1 MCLFIFYFLRYVCG
15 AGITLWRWLRRRR
28 QRGGALHVGPLM
40 TRTELSRWLPI
51 VKGFFFRLEK
61 LLLKIILRPLSYK
74 FLFLSCVFCRMVAE
88 INVEKKQKPQKVKPK
103 TSADARKHLSSVRVI
118 QRNLVYII
126 GLPNNL
132 MDESV
137 SYLLLTFSFSL

>member
-1 MCLFIFYFLRYVCG
+1 
-15 AGITLWRWLRRRR
+15 
-28 QRGGALHVGPLM
+28 
-40 TRTELSRWLPI
+40 
-51 VKGFFFRLEK
+51 
-61 LLLKIILRPLSYK
+61 
-74 FLFLSCVFCRMVAE
+74 MVAE
-88 INVEKKQKPQKVKPK
+88 ITAEKKQKPQKVKPK

-137 SYLLLTFSFSL
+137 SYYNKVLFSKFYKIMPRLPPPYH

>member
-1 MCLFIFYFLRYVCG
+1 VSVSFCLF
-15 AGITLWRWLRRRR
+15 
-28 QRGGALHVGPLM
+28 
-40 TRTELSRWLPI
+40 S
-51 VKGFFFRLEK
+51 
-61 LLLKIILRPLSYK
+61 
-74 FLFLSCVFCRMVAE
+74 RMVAE
-88 INVEKKQKPQKVKPK
+88 VNAEKKQKPQKVKTK

-137 SYLLLTFSFSL
+137 SYLLLTFSFLL

>member
-1 MCLFIFYFLRYVCG
+1 
-15 AGITLWRWLRRRR
+15 
-28 QRGGALHVGPLM
+28 
-40 TRTELSRWLPI
+40 
-51 VKGFFFRLEK
+51 
-61 LLLKIILRPLSYK
+61 
-74 FLFLSCVFCRMVAE
+74 MVAE